1 MLSLWLNFKRLRKT
15 RKRRLSNMERVSELL
30 EYLNVLSQVQGAGHY
45 VNEEIKEV
53 VKEIR
58 LELGLEKRKQDTLK
72 QSRFL
77 VFQAKLGDKASLVQV
92 SLFEAVFGNHK
103 GAFHVYYDPAEAND
117 VVEAVNVLNKMQN
130 DVVLK
135 AHKTQYAVEVNRK

>member
-1 MLSLWLNFKRLRKT
+1 MLNS
-15 RKRRLSNMERVSELL
+15 ERVKELL
-30 EYLNVLSQVQGAGHY
+30 DYLNVLSQVQGSGHY

-77 VFQAKLGDKASLVQV
+77 VFEAKLEGKAKLVQAA
-92 SLFEAVFGNHK
+92 LFEGVFGNHS
-103 GAFHVYYDPAEAND
+103 END
-117 VVEAVNVLNKMQN
+117 IVCYAPNQADDVKKACDVLNVMQREIKL
-130 DVVLK
+130 VP
-135 AHKTQYAVEVNRK
+135 HKTQFAVEIQKRVK

>member
-1 MLSLWLNFKRLRKT
+1 MDNY
-15 RKRRLSNMERVSELL
+15 RVKELL
-30 EYLNVLSQVQGAGHY
+30 DYLNVLSQVQGSGHY

-77 VFQAKLGDKASLVQV
+77 VFEGKLGAKASLTQV
-92 SLFEAVFGNHK
+92 ALFEGVFGGHRDSQ
-103 GAFHVYYDPAEAND
+103 AVYFDPTNSMD
-117 VVEAVNVLNKMQN
+117 VIKAKNVLNDMQK
-130 DVVLK
+130 DFELIV
-135 AHKTQYAVEVNRK
+135 HHTQAAVEIKKK